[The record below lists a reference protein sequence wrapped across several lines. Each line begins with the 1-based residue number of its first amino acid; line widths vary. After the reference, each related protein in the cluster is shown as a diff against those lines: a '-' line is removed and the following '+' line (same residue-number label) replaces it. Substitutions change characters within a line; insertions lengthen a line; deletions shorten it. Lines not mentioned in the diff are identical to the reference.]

1 MDREELSSEVQDLV
15 GRCMVLE
22 TVARKLGET
31 AAVACLERARRF
43 LVAAAQRLE
52 PPPWDSASPVAPDR
66 RRDPGRVNH
75 SSTFF

>member
-1 MDREELSSEVQDLV
+1 MDREELGSEVQGLV

-31 AAVACLERARRF
+31 AAMEYLERARRC

-52 PPPWDSASPVAPDR
+52 PPPWDAASPAGVAE
-66 RRDPGRVNH
+66 GETLVK
-75 SSTFF
+75 